1 MPIGLQP
8 LNTILH
14 VNYMAKYLREFFFTL
29 VKPIEFPVYVWLIFQ
44 GTDLQK
50 YLNAVGYSEF
60 EVSKQKPVK
69 KLCPTEVSL
78 KLQC

>member
-1 MPIGLQP
+1 MVQ
-8 LNTILH
+8 
-14 VNYMAKYLREFFFTL
+14 YLDEFFFTPVL
-29 VKPIEFPVYVWLIFQ
+29 PWEFLVYVWSIFIFQ

-60 EVSKQKPVK
+60 EVSKRKPVE

-78 KLQC
+78 KLQY